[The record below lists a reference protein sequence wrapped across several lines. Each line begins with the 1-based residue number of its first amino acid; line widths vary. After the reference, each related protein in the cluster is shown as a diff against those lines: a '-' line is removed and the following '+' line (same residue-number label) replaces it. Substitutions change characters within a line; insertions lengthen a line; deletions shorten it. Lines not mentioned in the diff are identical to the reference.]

1 MADPAQAPEIAQVS
15 DRAQGFSDGLN
26 DTLTLTGKH
35 AALQVL
41 QIEHIEA
48 LNQAAA
54 DGELW
59 NLHYTNVPNAQQ
71 MQEVVAKALLNKKEG
86 IELPFIVRR
95 LSDAK
100 IVGSTRYYFIKPTH
114 RNLSIGYTWYAQSA
128 QRTAIN
134 TECKLLL
141 LQHAFEN
148 LKCIS
153 VQWHVDDQN
162 VRSQAAV
169 KRLGAKLEGVL
180 RNHKI
185 MPDGRYRH
193 THCYSMLDNEWPAA
207 KDFLTERLAQCEE

>member
-1 MADPAQAPEIAQVS
+1 MPDMTQA
-15 DRAQGFSDGLN
+15 FNNGLA

-35 AALQVL
+35 AELQALS
-41 QIEHIEA
+41 IEHIDA
-48 LNQAAA
+48 LNHAAA

-59 NLHYTNVPNAQQ
+59 NLHYTNVPNPQQ
-71 MQEVVAKALLNKKEG
+71 MPKVIADALDNQSEGKEF
-86 IELPFIVRR
+86 PFVVRR

-100 IVGSTRYYFIKPTH
+100 IVGSTRYYFIEPAH

-162 VRSQAAV
+162 TRSQAAV
-169 KRLGAKLEGVL
+169 ERLGAKFEGIL

-185 MPDGRYRH
+185 MRDGRYRH
-193 THCYSMLDNEWPAA
+193 THCYSMLDSEWPAA
-207 KDFLTERLAQCEE
+207 KTFLTERLARHTP